1 MFTLGKAHLREH
13 RRRHVQR
20 RVSSADAGDPSAD
33 AGDLSAD
40 AGDLSADAG
49 GGRSGVVRGV
59 VRGAVRGVVRG
70 VAVTA
75 DVIADVD
82 HSVRLVDGLGLLPA
96 RWLPHLIQP
105 VSHPVSHSVS

>member
-13 RRRHVQR
+13 QRRVHVQR
-20 RVSSADAGDPSAD
+20 RVS
-33 AGDLSAD
+33 SAD

-59 VRGAVRGVVRG
+59 VRG
-70 VAVTA
+70 VAVIA

-82 HSVRLVDGLGLLPA
+82 HSVRLVDGLSLLPA
-96 RWLPHLIQP
+96 RWLPHLSQP
-105 VSHPVSHSVS
+105 VSQPVSHSVNLTRQWTE